1 MATKTVDVS
10 FTRPADTTTYASG
23 DTMCN
28 STSAPTIM
36 TLANM
41 ASGNGGGGIIQ
52 GITFI
57 DSVYG
62 ATNLPEF
69 DLYLFDTAPVMQND
83 NAAFAASDSEMLAC
97 VGVVRFP
104 AALNSPAGA
113 NSVTDL
119 DNISKS
125 YNCAAGSTSLYA
137 IMVARNAYAPSS
149 GEVFKFRF
157 HILQD

>member
-36 TLANM
+36 TLSNM

-57 DSVYG
+57 DSVAAALY
-62 ATNLPEF
+62 PEF

-97 VGVVRFP
+97 VGVIRFP
-104 AALNSPAGA
+104 AALGVPAGA
-113 NSVTDL
+113 NMTIDL
-119 DNISKS
+119 DNVSKS

-137 IMVARNAYAPSS
+137 IMVARNAYVPSS